1 MTWLRFARDWFKPTQ
16 SDKPNSGAK
25 NTYWEPVNVV
35 MDTCAITAAMFGGR
49 SKKIL
54 QAWHDGQCRFFYS
67 APVEREYRHILL
79 KIPPIRQKAQ
89 RFMNTLKTNKHT
101 EKVVKP
107 PNVVANIEDPDD
119 IKFLACA
126 VGGNV
131 DFLVTLD
138 NHLLKLKNY
147 EGIKIVRPAEFLRQ
161 TKSIIQFRNA
171 SKTA

>member
-1 MTWLRFARDWFKPTQ
+1 MTWLRSVRDWFKPTQ
-16 SDKPNSGAK
+16 SDKPDLGAEK
-25 NTYWEPVNVV
+25 TYWEPVKVV

-49 SKKIL
+49 SKNIL

-89 RFMNTLKTNKHT
+89 RFMDTLGTNQHT
-101 EKVVKP
+101 EKVEKP
-107 PNVVANIEDPDD
+107 PSVHVHIEDPDD

-147 EGIKIVRPAEFLRQ
+147 KGIKIVRPAEFLNQ
-161 TKSIIQFRNA
+161 TKLFIQSRNP